1 MKLASRNIRGVNHP
15 SKQQELRHFLLKH
28 RVDVMG
34 LVETR
39 VKAHNASSIGSKLFG
54 HNWGVADNY
63 QFHPNG
69 RIWLAW
75 NKARTRVDV
84 IHTSTQ
90 VITSSLSA
98 SCDMPWLLMGDFNVV
113 LHDDEKRSDAMFDHG
128 SMRDFGDFCQQL
140 QLMDLPS
147 QGMFYTWSNKQ
158 LADARILC
166 KLDRP
171 GVSDHSPAL
180 AYFVTP
186 NVNKGKCFKFLN
198 GWVLHQGFQQTVRDH
213 WVKRFRGTKMYCFF
227 QKLKSLKGELREL
240 HKRNYSLISQRVVE
254 ASADLFLTQQQL
266 HSHPGDQVLMQK
278 ESSDL
283 EKFLMLRKAELSFS
297 KQRAKIRNIQLNDEG
312 TSYFYAKIKERAC
325 KNKIGSILH
334 NGSLATTD
342 ASIGEAFVAYY
353 TNLLGVE
360 HSMADFGQLNVG
372 GAKLAEEKHG
382 SLLLPVLESEIR
394 DALFGIADDKAP
406 GIDGFSSGFFKSTW
420 SSTGPDLIAAVRDF
434 FTTNKMLKTV
444 NSTILT
450 LVPKVESPTQVTQFR
465 PIACCTVVYKV
476 ISRVLANRLR
486 LVLGDLISM
495 A

>member
-1 MKLASRNIRGVNHP
+1 
-15 SKQQELRHFLLKH
+15 
-28 RVDVMG
+28 MG

-69 RIWLAW
+69 IIWLAW

-90 VITSSLSA
+90 VITCL
-98 SCDMPWLLMGDFNVV
+98 PWLLMGDFNVV
-113 LHDDEKRSDAMFDHG
+113 LHDDEKRSDAMFNYG
-128 SMRDFGDFCQQL
+128 SMRDFGDCCQLL
-140 QLMDLPS
+140 QIMDLPS

-158 LADARILC
+158 LADARTWC
-166 KLDRP
+166 KLDRVMGNYAWFQANLNVQVEFLEP

-180 AYFVTP
+180 AYFVTQ

-198 GWVLHQGFQQTVRDH
+198 GWILHQGFQQTVRDH
-213 WVKRFRGTKMYCFF
+213 WAKRFRGTKMYCFF

-240 HKRNYSLISQRVVE
+240 HKRNYSLISQRVAE
-254 ASADLFLTQQQL
+254 ARADLFLTQQQL
-266 HSHPGDQVLMQK
+266 HFHPGDQILMQK

-283 EKFLMLRKAELSFS
+283 EKFLMLQKAELSFS
-297 KQRAKIRNIQLNDEG
+297 KQRAEIRNIQLNDEG
-312 TSYFYAKIKERAC
+312 TSYFYAKINERAC

-372 GAKLAEEKHG
+372 GTKLAEEKHA
-382 SLLLPVLESEIR
+382 SLLLPVLESQIR
-394 DALFGIADDKAP
+394 DTLFGIADDKAP
-406 GIDGFSSGFFKSTW
+406 GIDGFSSGFFQSTW
-420 SSTGPDLIAAVRDF
+420 SST
-434 FTTNKMLKTV
+434 
-444 NSTILT
+444 
-450 LVPKVESPTQVTQFR
+450 
-465 PIACCTVVYKV
+465 
-476 ISRVLANRLR
+476 
-486 LVLGDLISM
+486 
-495 A
+495 